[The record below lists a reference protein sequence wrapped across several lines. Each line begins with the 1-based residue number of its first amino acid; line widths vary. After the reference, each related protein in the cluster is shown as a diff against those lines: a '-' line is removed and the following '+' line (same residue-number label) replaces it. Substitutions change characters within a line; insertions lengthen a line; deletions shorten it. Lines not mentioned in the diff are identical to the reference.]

1 MSTIWAA
8 VSSPL
13 ERDLTVHTVISDSK
27 RTGMAA
33 EGVARSDATATNST
47 SNRKLYK
54 SRVRIHP
61 KEAQGHYRTKKWAM
75 MAFTLGIYYLV
86 PWLRWNRGAGA
97 PNQGVLV
104 DLTHERLYFFF
115 IEIWP
120 QEVYYITGLLI
131 LAAVS
136 LFLINALFGRLW
148 CGYSCPQTEWT
159 DLFIWVETKIEGD
172 RNARI
177 RLDAAPWTAGKIAKR
192 TSKHTIWL
200 LFAVATGGAWVFYYN
215 DAPTL
220 LHQLLTGTASLGNYA
235 AVAGLT
241 FTTYALGGLM
251 REQVCTYMCPWPRIQ
266 AAMTD
271 TEALSVTYRRDRGEP
286 RGAHK
291 KGESW
296 EGRGSCID
304 CNQCVAVCP
313 MGIDIRDGSQL
324 ECINCGL
331 CADACDDVMKRIG
344 QPPRLIAY
352 DTEANV
358 VRRQAGQAPRYR
370 FVRPRTVLYAAVLTV
385 VSAIMLV
392 TLTFRHTLDLD
403 VMRDRNPDYVQLAD
417 GAVRNAY
424 TLKLMNRSGQARDLR
439 LSVSGIK
446 ARAIN
451 VIGDGDISSSVLLPV
466 EADKVRTLRVLVT
479 VARPDLAGSHGLFF
493 TLADSKGSEMRTA
506 DAVFVPGASR

>member
-1 MSTIWAA
+1 
-8 VSSPL
+8 VV
-13 ERDLTVHTVISDSK
+13 TVHTVISDGK
-27 RTGMAA
+27 RIGMAA
-33 EGVARSDATATNST
+33 ESVARSDAVATNSAA
-47 SNRKLYK
+47 NRKLYK
-54 SRVRIHP
+54 SRVPIYPR
-61 KEAQGHYRTKKWAM
+61 EAQGQYRSFKWGM

-86 PWLRWNRGAGA
+86 PWLRWNRGANA
-97 PNQGVLV
+97 PNQAVLV
-104 DLTHERLYFFF
+104 DLAHERFYFFF

-131 LAAVS
+131 LSAVA
-136 LFLINALFGRLW
+136 LFLVNALFGRLW
-148 CGYSCPQTEWT
+148 CGYSCPQTVWT

-172 RNARI
+172 RNARM
-177 RLDAAPWTAGKIAKR
+177 RLAAAPWSANKIIKR
-192 TSKHTIWL
+192 VSKHAIWL
-200 LFAVATGGAWVFYYN
+200 AFAVATGGAWVFYYN

-220 LHQLLTGTASLGNYA
+220 LHQLLTGTASVSNYA

-271 TEALSVTYRRDRGEP
+271 IEALCVTYRRDRGEP

-291 KGESW
+291 KGDSW

-313 MGIDIRDGSQL
+313 MGIDIRDGAQL

-331 CADACDDVMKRIG
+331 CIDTCDDVMTRIG
-344 QPPRLIAY
+344 QPTRLIAY
-352 DTEANV
+352 DTEANIL
-358 VRRQAGQAPRYR
+358 RRQAGQMPRHR
-370 FVRPRTVLYAAVLTV
+370 FVRPRTILYGAVLVV

-424 TLKLMNRSGQARDLR
+424 TIKLMNRSGQARDLR
-439 LSVSGIK
+439 LGVSGIRVREIK
-446 ARAIN
+446 
-451 VIGDGDISSSVLLPV
+451 VIGDGEIKSSVLV
-466 EADKVRTLRVLVT
+466 SVGADKVRTLRVLVT
-479 VARPDLAGSHGLFF
+479 VAQRDLQDSHDLTF
-493 TLADSKGSEMRTA
+493 TLGDNAGTETRA
-506 DAVFVPGASR
+506 AEAVFVPGAKK